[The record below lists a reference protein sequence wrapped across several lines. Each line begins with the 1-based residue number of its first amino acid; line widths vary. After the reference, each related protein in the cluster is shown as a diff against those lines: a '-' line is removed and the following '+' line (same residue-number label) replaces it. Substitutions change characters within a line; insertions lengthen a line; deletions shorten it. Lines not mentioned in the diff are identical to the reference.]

1 VLSHSTE
8 KKKKLCEIIIECN
21 KIGGKH
27 GVGIITLVE
36 DRIVGLKVRGVY
48 ENPAATILITAH
60 KKLELLVSTREENEM
75 KAIIDQ
81 KWAYLTYGAKWYD
94 PVMYHMHAYINSQNK
109 KVTGIVTVKLFKGHV
124 TVVAINSPNSLFDR
138 DLATFNKN
146 ASFNQNASAGFIE
159 LWNLGQKTAWNV
171 FPFERELYKN

>member
-1 VLSHSTE
+1 LHSKE
-8 KKKKLCEIIIECN
+8 KKKKLCDIIVDCN
-21 KIGGKH
+21 KIGAKH

-48 ENPAATILITAH
+48 ENPAATILIAAH

-75 KAIIDQ
+75 KTIIDQ

-109 KVTGIVTVKLFKGHV
+109 KVTGTVTLKLYKGSV
-124 TVVAINSPNSLFDR
+124 TVVAINSPNSLFDK
-138 DLATFNKN
+138 DLATFDKN

-159 LWNLGQKTAWNV
+159 IWNLGQKTAWNV
-171 FPFERELYKN
+171 FPFERELNKN

>member
-1 VLSHSTE
+1 LD
-8 KKKKLCEIIIECN
+8 CN

-27 GVGIITLVE
+27 GVGIITLIE

-48 ENPAATILITAH
+48 ENPAATILIAAH

-75 KAIIDQ
+75 KTIIDQ

-109 KVTGIVTVKLFKGHV
+109 KVTGTVTVKLFKGHV
-124 TVVAINSPNSLFDR
+124 TIVAINSPNSLFDK

-159 LWNLGQKTAWNV
+159 LLNLGQKIAWNV
-171 FPFERELYKN
+171 FPFERELFKN